1 MAACSRCCVESVLK
15 RFSSSV
21 FDLSKV
27 KRLHV
32 CASRRFNKI
41 RANSDV
47 FLAAAR
53 AHSQPC
59 IVLVSMHMGQCYLGL
74 RMERC
79 AEPSTILA
87 ASRTVSAPSMRSSV
101 PSEAFSAVWGLKGG
115 QDYGEY
121 SARDQIWQQ
130 VQKGKRWPCCPRY
143 TSFDDCKHQQWLLV
157 VFGTQFVSLD

>member
-15 RFSSSV
+15 RISSSV

-32 CASRRFNKI
+32 CALRRFNKI

-53 AHSQPC
+53 ADSQPC
-59 IVLVSMHMGQCYLGL
+59 IVLLFMHMGQCYLGL
-74 RMERC
+74 RMEGC

-87 ASRTVSAPSMRSSV
+87 ASRTVSALSMRSSV
-101 PSEAFSAVWGLKGG
+101 PSEAFSAVLGLKVGRN
-115 QDYGEY
+115 YGEY
-121 SARDQIWQQ
+121 SAQDQIWQQ
-130 VQKGKRWPCCPRY
+130 VQKGERRPCCPRH
-143 TSFDDCKHQQWLLV
+143 TAFDHCIH
-157 VFGTQFVSLD
+157 